1 MMTSVFVSVFTGLY
15 VADIVKKQLSTLV
28 L

>member
-1 MMTSVFVSVFTGLY
+1 MTSVFVSVFTGLY